1 MDSLLWRN
9 YRHAGRKRRGQWQN
23 GRKEGR
29 IRSGE
34 GSPHTNRPLGCF
46 PVLTRQSWGI
56 SKIWPFLN
64 TRGAA
69 WPHSDVTRCTSWRG
83 AQPGAHGCCSSLPHR
98 WIRWLAAHHSFAA
111 ITSLPVL
118 LTKISMSIYPTRLL
132 CYGQNSTFPLDR
144 RVQRGLWE
152 MCVPTTGNRLCFLC
166 WSEVGTFTFQAHST
180 QGDCMPLYRCSSM
193 IFNTFAKLLPN
204 RGRHW
209 VVTLTRRIAKVRK
222 TACVSDAQI
231 TCLTAHRNKM
241 DIVY

>member
-29 IRSGE
+29 IRIGE

-46 PVLTRQSWGI
+46 PVLTRQSSGI

-64 TRGAA
+64 TQGAA
-69 WPHSDVTRCTSWRG
+69 WPHSDVARCTSWRG

-118 LTKISMSIYPTRLL
+118 LTKISTEYLSGETSLL
-132 CYGQNSTFPLDR
+132 WTEFYFPIR
-144 RVQRGLWE
+144 QACAARTV
-152 MCVPTTGNRLCFLC
+152 GN
-166 WSEVGTFTFQAHST
+166 V
-180 QGDCMPLYRCSSM
+180 CS
-193 IFNTFAKLLPN
+193 NN
-204 RGRHW
+204 R
-209 VVTLTRRIAKVRK
+209 K
-222 TACVSDAQI
+222 
-231 TCLTAHRNKM
+231 
-241 DIVY
+241 